1 MNDKKTNNSANQ
13 EAQHNPARRQFL
25 TRTALAGGLLAN
37 AALLHNANAHSPK
50 NATKHNAPEHALSSM
65 STIPFWGKHQSGIVT
80 PALLQRATYFIALDI
95 ITTERA
101 ALVALLKQWTLA
113 AAQMMTAPAQLN
125 AHADPT
131 QPPSDSSAM
140 LGLSASRLTI
150 TFGFGGTLFT
160 KEGVDRFGIA
170 QLRPAALADLP
181 RFNGDQ
187 LIPERCGGD
196 ISIQASAD
204 DAQVVE
210 YAIRKLVAI
219 ASDKAVIRWA
229 QTGFSA
235 GYKAHET
242 PRNQMG
248 FKDGTM
254 NVATHQ
260 AQEMQKFV
268 WAQSEGPDAPD
279 WMQDGTYMV
288 IRPIRIALEHWDK
301 ITLGFQEQT
310 VGRHK
315 LSGAPIGK
323 KHEFEPLDL
332 GRTDPE
338 GNPVIAENAHV
349 RLAAPEN
356 NDGAQ
361 ILRRAFNYDNGVA
374 KIAERWPPWRQ
385 ATTFDAGLLFQCYQR
400 DPRTG
405 FTKIFEN
412 MSKFDMLNQFTTHI
426 GSGLFA
432 CPPGAKQGEFIGQK
446 LFV

>member
-1 MNDKKTNNSANQ
+1 
-13 EAQHNPARRQFL
+13 
-25 TRTALAGGLLAN
+25 
-37 AALLHNANAHSPK
+37 
-50 NATKHNAPEHALSSM
+50 
-65 STIPFWGKHQSGIVT
+65 
-80 PALLQRATYFIALDI
+80 
-95 ITTERA
+95 
-101 ALVALLKQWTLA
+101 
-113 AAQMMTAPAQLN
+113 
-125 AHADPT
+125 
-131 QPPSDSSAM
+131 
-140 LGLSASRLTI
+140 
-150 TFGFGGTLFT
+150 
-160 KEGVDRFGIA
+160 
-170 QLRPAALADLP
+170 
-181 RFNGDQ
+181 
-187 LIPERCGGD
+187 
-196 ISIQASAD
+196 
-204 DAQVVE
+204 
-210 YAIRKLVAI
+210 
-219 ASDKAVIRWA
+219 
-229 QTGFSA
+229 
-235 GYKAHET
+235 
-242 PRNQMG
+242 
-248 FKDGTM
+248 
-254 NVATHQ
+254 
-260 AQEMQKFV
+260 
-268 WAQSEGPDAPD
+268 
-279 WMQDGTYMV
+279 MV
-288 IRPIRIALEHWDK
+288 IRPIRIALEHGDK
-301 ITLGFQEQT
+301 IALGFQEQT